1 MRNNIKLV
9 IVYILIT
16 ILFVLL
22 IFLKFSFSSFIPI
35 IYLLTFY
42 PIFIIKWLKL
52 STKFSLYLKKNHT
65 EFYNINKSITYSL
78 SDANLVLNVNEED
91 IKKLDDFLVMEYV
104 QEIKGL
110 RKLMFSC
117 ILGFIILAIILIQT
131 K

>member
-1 MRNNIKLV
+1 MKNNNKLV
-9 IVYILIT
+9 KLYILIT
-16 ILFVLL
+16 ILLIFL

-65 EFYNINKSITYSL
+65 EFYDINKSITYSF

-91 IKKLDDFLVMEYV
+91 IIKLDDLLVMEYFK
-104 QEIKGL
+104 QIKTL

-117 ILGFIILAIILIQT
+117 IFCFIILAIILIEN